1 MIACND
7 SQIDHIWTNGPTYQA
22 HFGSTQAYPT
32 NLKPIELTNQFVWQS
47 NYIYIYAKEFQLVTC
62 NIRPTCSKRL
72 VLCLDLFP
80 THLPYPNNSK
90 ITSQEDS
97 KLITIEEKNWG
108 PVPLPCFF
116 NKKRPLARVRHGKG
130 AKYDENLPII
140 NITKHPTSRYL
151 SLNVWGTISCY
162 PTIWTQSSTL
172 GIATYVDTILLLWYY
187 FDEWTCYYVE
197 YHALGL
203 QRTAI
208 LPFPSKL
215 VVTIA

>member
-47 NYIYIYAKEFQLVTC
+47 NYIY
-62 NIRPTCSKRL
+62 
-72 VLCLDLFP
+72 LFP